1 MKRWSTMLANGPCSL
16 LVDGLGDGPDRISE
30 GMRLGRLKQ
39 WLHRLQIE
47 EGLST
52 LEQMEGL
59 LSRTPFEHGSP
70 QDCQR
75 QPSLERRHQFDVR

>member
-1 MKRWSTMLANGPCSL
+1 MKRWSTMPQRTDPVPC
-16 LVDGLGDGPDRISE
+16 LVDGHWVMARTGISE

-70 QDCQR
+70 QDW
-75 QPSLERRHQFDVR
+75 PTPTFP